1 MGWRYEV
8 IILGCMTLT
17 IFFLRVVIFRFYET
31 PKFLLSVGKEAEA
44 IEVLHKIAKFNK
56 APAPTLTVEHL
67 AAVDEGASQAS
78 IVKDVGQLTKAQ
90 RAKKALKAT
99 KRGVT
104 NLKALFSNKLHTFI
118 FVLLAIAYMASNAT
132 HGIKPSINVR
142 RVITGRS
149 TLQARIC
156 PSSCY
161 RTVLLPAQRPSMAH
175 TATT

>member
-8 IILGCMTLT
+8 IILGCMTLA
-17 IFFLRVVIFRFYET
+17 IFFLRVIVFKFYET

-56 APAPTLTVEHL
+56 APAPTLTLEHL

-78 IVKDVGQLTKAQ
+78 AVTEVGKLTKAQ
-90 RAKKALKAT
+90 RAKKALKAM

-118 FVLLAIAYMASNAT
+118 FVLLAIAYMVSLAAY
-132 HGIKPSINVR
+132 GI
-142 RVITGRS
+142 
-149 TLQARIC
+149 
-156 PSSCY
+156 
-161 RTVLLPAQRPSMAH
+161 
-175 TATT
+175 